1 MQRLF
6 FGFPRGFP
14 GVALLLMRAVIGLA
28 LLIQGGDYVREPAA
42 GTAALV
48 LGLTAFLDAAL
59 LIIGFLTPLAAF
71 ATATAALGIWLSLLP
86 ATTSALFNSRASSI
100 FAITIVI
107 AILALG
113 PGAVS
118 VDARLFGR
126 REIIFPPPE
135 L

>member
-14 GVALLLMRAVIGLA
+14 GLALLLMRAVIGFA
-28 LLIQGGDYVREPAA
+28 LLVEGGSYVGGSNASPATLLL
-42 GTAALV
+42 GSTAILA
-48 LGLTAFLDAAL
+48 AAL
-59 LIIGFLTPLAAF
+59 LLLGFLTPFA
-71 ATATAALGIWLSLLP
+71 ATATAVGVVGIWLSLLP
-86 ATTSALFNSRASSI
+86 ASTSALFASRPSAT

-126 REIIFPPPE
+126 REIIFPPPQP
-135 L
+135 